1 MRYKFV
7 EANSIMFHS
16 QASLHG
22 IRYSEKLFYHNISLY
37 LYTGIWYYKLG
48 VVNTRLL

>member
-22 IRYSEKLFYHNISLY
+22 IRYSE
-37 LYTGIWYYKLG
+37 YYKLG